1 MSMGQ
6 KVNLTRTGLLEP
18 LCNNTTQTT
27 DSTVHEI
34 PQGQRGKAAQRDTGQ
49 SQKISRKKTYCNIT
63 WSGIYCLPLST
74 KPGPEESFCPPLGM
88 YTKPPFQLWG
98 VTFLMHAEKVYT
110 HQCLGLVTVNGM
122 DHQVS
127 QCLDCHLFS
136 LYSTICLC
144 ISLHVPPFCPPPH
157 THTFN
162 LEFKWWRLN

>member
-1 MSMGQ
+1 MSMEQ

-127 QCLDCHLFS
+127 QSLDGRLFS
-136 LYSTICLC
+136 LYSTLWVC
-144 ISLHVPPFCPPPH
+144 ISFHVPPFCPPP
-157 THTFN
+157 
-162 LEFKWWRLN
+162 LR